1 VSDDRF
7 EDLGGKR
14 QPADEDAS
22 IGERLAERDRTHPEP
37 VRPPTQPRAT
47 NKYAWAVGILFVM
60 ILSVLLFV
68 ETLPDQGE
76 ALLGPKPGSRLKAF
90 AAPSAVG
97 GLEGDVNLCQR
108 EPCPENAGPVPAC
121 ELVRRDV
128 VNLCELRRRPL
139 VLTFIFDRGA
149 DCYPQVDRVERVS
162 DDVPGVEF
170 ATVFF
175 SRDKTKDEIGRLVRA
190 RAWTQPVALDR
201 DGQLSNVYGI
211 GVCPTT
217 IFARKG
223 GKVVDVEL
231 GNLTEGQLRRRA
243 QRLLT

>member
-1 VSDDRF
+1 MSEDRF
-7 EDLGGKR
+7 GDLGR
-14 QPADEDAS
+14 
-22 IGERLAERDRTHPEP
+22 ERDRPAEENGHGPAPGQT
-37 VRPPTQPRAT
+37 RPPKAPRSA

-68 ETLPDQGE
+68 QTLPNSGE
-76 ALLGPKPGSRLKAF
+76 SLFGPERGTQLKDF

-97 GLEGDVNLCQR
+97 NLTGDVNLCQK
-108 EPCPENAGPVPAC
+108 EPCPEGAGRVPAC
-121 ELVRRDV
+121 DVLTRDV

-149 DCYPQVDRVERVS
+149 DCYPQVDRVERVRN
-162 DDVPGVEF
+162 DVPGVEF

-175 SRDKTKDEIGRLVRA
+175 SRDKSQDEIGRLVRA
-190 RAWTQPVALDR
+190 RDWTQPVALDR

-217 IFARKG
+217 IFARRG

-231 GNLTEGQLRRRA
+231 GNLTEDQLRRRA
-243 QRLLT
+243 ERLQS